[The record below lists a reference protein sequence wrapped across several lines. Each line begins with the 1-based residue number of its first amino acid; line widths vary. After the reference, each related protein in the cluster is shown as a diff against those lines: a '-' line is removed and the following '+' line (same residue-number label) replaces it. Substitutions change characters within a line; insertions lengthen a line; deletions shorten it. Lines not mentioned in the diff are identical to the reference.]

1 MESTRW
7 RERRNSEGGRVLSH
21 IGKSLIEIAVQHREV
36 VEGIKSD
43 SCSVCMNRMWW
54 VYSQW

>member
-1 MESTRW
+1 MW
-7 RERRNSEGGRVLSH
+7 RVPDGGRGGTQKEAEFFL

-43 SCSVCMNRMWW
+43 ITVCMNRTWW